1 MKTVSSQVYRTERQ
15 SAGQVCDLQARLC
28 QKCWKSYLTF
38 RNKNS
43 YVTDIPDVKECDYW
57 VRILD
62 KIVAFA

>member
-43 YVTDIPDVKECDYW
+43 YVTDIPDVKECD
-57 VRILD
+57 
-62 KIVAFA
+62 